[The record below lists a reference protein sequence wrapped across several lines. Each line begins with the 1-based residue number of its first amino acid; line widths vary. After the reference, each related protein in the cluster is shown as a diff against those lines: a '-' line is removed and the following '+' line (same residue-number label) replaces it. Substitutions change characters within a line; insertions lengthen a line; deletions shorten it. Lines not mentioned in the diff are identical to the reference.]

1 MRIVIGGVSGSGKT
15 TIGKLLAE
23 HLGYDFDDAD
33 GFHPPENI
41 AKMSAG
47 IPLTDE
53 DRASWLDAL
62 GAYLKSHEN
71 IVLACSALK
80 KVYRDRL
87 RELAGPVQFF
97 VLTAPETV
105 LKERLE
111 EREHFMP
118 PSLLASQLA
127 TLELGEDVT
136 VVSNALPPEAV
147 SAGIAASLLIDRRQP

>member
-1 MRIVIGGVSGSGKT
+1 MRIVIAGVSGSGKT
-15 TIGKLLAE
+15 TIGKLLAGCLNHE
-23 HLGYDFDDAD
+23 FADAD

-53 DRASWLDAL
+53 DRAGWLDAL
-62 GAYLKSHEN
+62 GRYLANHEN
-71 IVLACSALK
+71 LVLACSALK
-80 KVYRDRL
+80 KGYRDRL
-87 RELAGPVQFF
+87 RELASPLRFF
-97 VLTAPETV
+97 VLTAAEAV

-111 EREHFMP
+111 DREHFMP

-136 VVSNALPPEAV
+136 VVPNNSPPGSVA
-147 SAGIAASLLIDRRQP
+147 AGIAAGL

>member
-127 TLELGEDVT
+127 TL
-136 VVSNALPPEAV
+136 ALPPEAV
-147 SAGIAASLLIDRRQP
+147 SAGIAAGLLIDRRQP

>member
-147 SAGIAASLLIDRRQP
+147 SAGIAAGLLIDWRQP

>member
-147 SAGIAASLLIDRRQP
+147 SAGIAAGLLIDRRQP

>member
-15 TIGKLLAE
+15 TSGKLLAE

-147 SAGIAASLLIDRRQP
+147 SAGIAAGLLIDWRQP